1 LNLKYYYSIIVIQL
15 YEKMLSFALAQR
27 NLNSIRMTSQVQ
39 MYEEK
44 QKEKKE
50 KKEKELKKKEKKKI
64 KYSELND
71 SWN

>member
-1 LNLKYYYSIIVIQL
+1 
-15 YEKMLSFALAQR
+15 MLSFALAQR

>member
-1 LNLKYYYSIIVIQL
+1 
-15 YEKMLSFALAQR
+15 MLSFALAQR

-50 KKEKELKKKEKKKI
+50 KELKKKEKKKI

>member
-1 LNLKYYYSIIVIQL
+1 
-15 YEKMLSFALAQR
+15 MLSFALAQR

-44 QKEKKE
+44 EKEKEKKQ
-50 KKEKELKKKEKKKI
+50 KELKKKEKKQKI

-71 SWN
+71 RWN